1 MKVLPFKI
9 PKPQNEAF
17 VFQVD
22 REMIFYD
29 KLHQHE
35 EIQISY
41 IISGEGSLIIG
52 DTINQY
58 KSGDILIIDG
68 NLPHVFK
75 SESNDLESHML
86 SLFFIRN
93 AFGQAFFDLPELNEL
108 KPFFKR
114 CKHGFKV
121 VSKQKQIRQLFL
133 NLEEA
138 SNLNRFIGLIEILK
152 IASTCKYSSLSSF
165 IYNKTYSDNEGNR
178 MRDVI
183 EYTMNNFSRDIS
195 LHTIAEVAN
204 MTKNAFCKYFKKRT
218 NKTYIQFLNDIRI
231 EHATKL
237 LQTKHDLS
245 IAEVAELSGFNN
257 ISNFNR
263 QFKSVKQ
270 KNPSQI
276 KKLQN

>member
-22 REMIFYD
+22 KEIAFYD

-41 IISGEGSLIIG
+41 IVSGEGSLIIG
-52 DTINQY
+52 DTINHY
-58 KSGDILIIDG
+58 RSGDIMVIDG

-75 SESNDLESHML
+75 SDYTEKESHML
-86 SLFFIRN
+86 SLFFTKDS
-93 AFGQAFFDLPELNEL
+93 FGTAFFQLPEMQEL

-114 CKHGFKV
+114 CKHGFKAT
-121 VSKQKQIRQLFL
+121 SKQKAIHDIFL
-133 NLEEA
+133 SIEHTSKLKQ
-138 SNLNRFIGLIEILK
+138 FIGLVEILK
-152 IASTCKYSSLSSF
+152 IASSCTYSSLSSF
-165 IYNKTYSDNEGNR
+165 VYNRAYTNNEGER
-178 MRDVI
+178 MRNVI
-183 EYTMNNFSRDIS
+183 EYTLKHYKKPIDLDTIS
-195 LHTIAEVAN
+195 EVAN

-231 EHATKL
+231 EHASKL
-237 LQTKHDLS
+237 LQTNNDLS
-245 IAEVAELSGFNN
+245 IAEIAELSGFNN

-263 QFKSVKQ
+263 QFKSIK
-270 KNPSQI
+270 KMNPSQI